1 VPHGSV
7 SIGDTTITALC
18 DDVREG
24 PWSLEE
30 AFPDVS
36 TDEWPEVERDHPETV
51 APRRMWSA
59 HDHCYLI
66 RARDRTMLVDTGIGP
81 QGTPVA
87 DLLHPEGGA
96 LLSELDAIGVSAE
109 EIDTVVLTHMHF
121 DHIGWNVSGGPDD
134 PHPTF
139 PRARYLLQR
148 NEWRAYAEGDDD
160 PHGGPARDRQVRWL
174 REAGVLEL
182 VEGQQEIA
190 GGIRVLTTP
199 GHTEGSQSVVVTTGD
214 EHVVV
219 AGDVANHPLQ
229 VQRPDRRSFADADP
243 ARATVTRRELF
254 NRAERARAVVATAHF
269 ADPFG
274 RIEAG
279 RWEPIEES

>member
-1 VPHGSV
+1 MPHGSV

-96 LLSELDAIGVSAE
+96 LLSELDAIGVEYSFELFDAG
-109 EIDTVVLTHMHF
+109 HMA
-121 DHIGWNVSGGPDD
+121 IEYRY
-134 PHPTF
+134 PTSLAF
-139 PRARYLLQR
+139 L
-148 NEWRAYAEGDDD
+148 
-160 PHGGPARDRQVRWL
+160 
-174 REAGVLEL
+174 
-182 VEGQQEIA
+182 
-190 GGIRVLTTP
+190 
-199 GHTEGSQSVVVTTGD
+199 
-214 EHVVV
+214 
-219 AGDVANHPLQ
+219 
-229 VQRPDRRSFADADP
+229 
-243 ARATVTRRELF
+243 ARAL
-254 NRAERARAVVATAHF
+254 AA
-269 ADPFG
+269 
-274 RIEAG
+274 
-279 RWEPIEES
+279 